1 MLYCV
6 SDANQPVNF
15 LYCGNLV
22 SNGGFLHD
30 KRLLNEFV
38 FIIVNEGI
46 LHINQNGHPLDIHS
60 GESLLLFPGQLH
72 YGYKPSCGR
81 LSYFWTHFTI
91 NDPNYKIYNKSAL
104 FRHNIQIKKEL
115 SNVSDI
121 VISPSANYFL
131 LPEHGHLSPEKR
143 SIPFF
148 TQLLDIVKSDNY
160 LPTCRSKYA
169 LNLLLSEFTHEY
181 LACSSDLVEK
191 HIPAKVKFV
200 IDHIKAHY
208 EEPIK
213 LADLSMYFGYNP
225 TYLSKLI
232 KQYTGYPLN
241 AYLNRIRLSAAKNLL
256 CLTNIY
262 TIQEI
267 GSMCGFTDEKY
278 FMRLFKKIEGVTPS
292 QYRNMFNEKN
302 INRN

>member
-1 MLYCV
+1 MLYCI
-6 SDANQPVNF
+6 SDAYKPVNF

-22 SNGGFLHD
+22 SNGGFLHE

-38 FIIVNEGI
+38 FIIVNEGT

-72 YGYKPSCGR
+72 YGYKPSHGR
-81 LSYFWTHFTI
+81 LSYFWTHFTMS
-91 NDPNYKIYNKSAL
+91 DPNYKIYNRNAL
-104 FRHNIQIKKEL
+104 FRHNIQLKKGL
-115 SNVSDI
+115 SNYPDTPDLSSVD
-121 VISPSANYFL
+121 YFL
-131 LPEHGHLSPEKR
+131 LPEHGSLSPEKR

-169 LNLLLSEFTHEY
+169 LNLLLAEFTHEY
-181 LACSSDLVEK
+181 LSFSSDLIEK
-191 HIPAKVKFV
+191 HIPTKIKQAIDYMKV
-200 IDHIKAHY
+200 HY
-208 EEPIK
+208 EESIK
-213 LADLSMYFGYNP
+213 LSDLAKRFGYNP

-232 KQYTGYPLN
+232 KKYTGYPVN
-241 AYLNRIRLSAAKNLL
+241 TYLNHIRLAAAKNLL

-267 GSMCGFTDEKY
+267 GLICGFTDEKY
-278 FMRLFKKIEGVTPS
+278 FMRLFKKMEGVTPS

-302 INRN
+302 INRK